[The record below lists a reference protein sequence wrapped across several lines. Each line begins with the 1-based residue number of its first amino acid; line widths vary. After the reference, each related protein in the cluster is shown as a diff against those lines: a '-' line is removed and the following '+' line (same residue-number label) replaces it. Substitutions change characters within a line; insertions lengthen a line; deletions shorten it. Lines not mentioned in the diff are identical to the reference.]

1 MGYLVPEICKGFCCI
16 VDRDQP
22 TLAAMISS
30 YLSKVGE
37 YLPIFEFPHATI
49 GKIDGDEDKIDEHII
64 TRSQSEEFSVFVA
77 NSIGRNG
84 GCENLILAGLSAEQ
98 KSYLTFLDRYN
109 VIEITT
115 VDDAEFLL
123 AGFSEDKA
131 NYFSC
136 RPDEILEGLYQAVQ
150 TNSKL
155 RIEDTATPLTPT
167 DVKKEGLIVIE
178 NNAAVSPVIAVN
190 YALSINAEIKVVAA
204 LADKEEKEISYLL
217 QEWQKGSDARY
228 QELSDKVH
236 KRIGGVYFPSYE
248 FATFFTEGLP
258 YSLILHDVI
267 PFSYVH
273 LLYKPDF
280 FIFDNLLFEKK
291 QNINA
296 AVVFSPQAFK
306 DEETNYVI
314 KSLQAQ
320 HLYVR
325 ELVGKSASVYNIDMH
340 VKEFPYDLLHICS
353 HGGEVNGYA
362 MADTF
367 KDRDG
372 NTHMIE
378 YDEVVS
384 FAPNPDEKLIP
395 VARKTIWR
403 KFDGLVWGSKEFR
416 EAGYPH
422 YVFADMQI
430 EMEKLFNDKTHKQVR
445 TPKAIVPDSCAIK
458 CADFAYQAMIQV
470 VAGHHT
476 APVIFNNSCW
486 SAAGIAD
493 SFLAGG
499 VRGYIGT
506 LWKVNNQIATEVAET
521 FYNHLFDG
529 TVLDALQKGLE
540 KCRGTNNEGIYIYW
554 GLHFSTI
561 QKGHSITESRE
572 NVCKALLRSFYRWTD
587 HAKTVASAKIRDN
600 VNRLAD
606 WNMRQLRQYFF
617 WDYLKLRATWK
628 AKQASK

>member
-1 MGYLVPEICKGFCCI
+1 M
-16 VDRDQP
+16 
-22 TLAAMISS
+22 
-30 YLSKVGE
+30 
-37 YLPIFEFPHATI
+37 
-49 GKIDGDEDKIDEHII
+49 
-64 TRSQSEEFSVFVA
+64 
-77 NSIGRNG
+77 
-84 GCENLILAGLSAEQ
+84 
-98 KSYLTFLDRYN
+98 
-109 VIEITT
+109 IEIPTAED
-115 VDDAEFLL
+115 VEFLL
-123 AGFSEDKA
+123 AGFTQDKA
-131 NYFSC
+131 EYLSC

-155 RIEDTATPLTPT
+155 KIEDAAAPLTPT
-167 DVKKEGLIVIE
+167 NVKKEGLIVIE
-178 NNAAVSPVIAVN
+178 NNAVVSSVIAVN

-204 LADKEEKEISYLL
+204 LADKEEKEISYLI
-217 QEWQKGSDARY
+217 QEWKKGSDARY

-236 KRIGGVYFPSYE
+236 ERIGGIYFPSYE

-267 PFSYVH
+267 PFTYVH

-280 FIFDNLLFEKK
+280 FIFNNFLFEKK
-291 QNINA
+291 PNINA
-296 AVVFSPQAFK
+296 VVVFSPQAFK

-314 KSLQAQ
+314 KCLQSQ

-325 ELVGKSASVYNIDMH
+325 ELIGKAASVYNIDMH

-362 MADTF
+362 IADTF

-372 NTHMIE
+372 NTHTIE

-384 FAPNPDEKLIP
+384 FAPNPNEELIP

-416 EAGYPH
+416 AAAYPH

-430 EMEKLFNDKTHKQVR
+430 EMDKLFNDKTHKQVR

-458 CADFAYQAMIQV
+458 CADFVYQAMIQV
-470 VAGHHT
+470 VAGYHT
-476 APVIFNNSCW
+476 APFIFNNSCW

-493 SFLAGG
+493 SFLSGG

-529 TVLDALQKGLE
+529 TVLDALQKGIE

-554 GLHFSTI
+554 GLHFSRI
-561 QKGHSITESRE
+561 QKGKSIAQSRE

-587 HAKTVASAKIRDN
+587 HAKTVVSEKIKDN
-600 VNRLAD
+600 IKRLAD
-606 WNMRQLRQYFF
+606 WNMRQLWQYFF
-617 WDYLKLRATWK
+617 WDYVKLRATWK
-628 AKQASK
+628 AKQASN